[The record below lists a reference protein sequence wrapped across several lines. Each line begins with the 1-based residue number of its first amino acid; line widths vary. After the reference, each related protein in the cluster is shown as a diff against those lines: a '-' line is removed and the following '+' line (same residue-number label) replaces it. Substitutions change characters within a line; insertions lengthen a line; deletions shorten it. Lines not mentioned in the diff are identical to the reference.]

1 MGGRR
6 IKRMLS
12 RSFFRTA
19 MALRPAV
26 AAMRTIR
33 CRPFSSTAD
42 LDLSQYDSAQLTMM
56 EEMCIVTDF
65 HDTVVGE
72 DTKKNVHLI
81 DEACMKE
88 GGLPHRAFSVFLF
101 NENWELLLQKRCSDK
116 ILFPLHW
123 ANTCCSHPLA
133 DGATFLGEPINGEAN
148 GPAGCIQAGKRK
160 LEQELGIDQSS
171 LPDEEWHF
179 VTKVHYKAALPGAD
193 PKWGEHEV
201 DYILLTQR
209 PQALIEESLTV
220 NPGEVEAVQWVS
232 QEACREF
239 IKAAGNPNALD
250 EAGRQGDWIS
260 PWFGEIEN
268 ILLHG
273 WWDQLKAGQKVQPD
287 GIIHRL
293 KGGNEAMAAAG
304 AK

>member
-1 MGGRR
+1 
-6 IKRMLS
+6 MLS

-33 CRPFSSTAD
+33 CQPFSSTAN
-42 LDLSQYDSAQLTMM
+42 LDLSQYDTAQLEMM

-81 DEACMKE
+81 DGPCMKV

-133 DGATFLGEPINGEAN
+133 DGATFLGDLIHGEAN
-148 GPAGCIQAGKRK
+148 GAAGCIQAGKRK
-160 LEQELGIDQSS
+160 LEQELGINPAA
-171 LPDEEWHF
+171 LPSDNFDF

-201 DYILLTQR
+201 DYILLTQVE
-209 PQALIEESLTV
+209 QALIEESLTL
-220 NPGEVEAVQWVS
+220 NPNEVEAVQWVS
-232 QEACREF
+232 QEDCKQFVAT
-239 IKAAGNPNALD
+239 AGDAHAQD
-250 EAGRQGDWIS
+250 EAGRQGNWIS
-260 PWFGEIEN
+260 PWFGAIEN
-268 ILLHG
+268 ELLHG
-273 WWDQLKAGQKVQPD
+273 WWDQMKAGKRVQPD
-287 GIIHRL
+287 GTIHRL
-293 KGGNEAMAAAG
+293 KGGNEAMAG
-304 AK
+304 EI